1 MAPQRRRTQTMSQ
14 QLPKQPDLSN
24 FPQRPSQV
32 PQRGTPFSRA
42 CFKQLYLRQGWRF
55 EGELP
60 DLPKAVAIMAPHTSN
75 YDAWYGFLAMLGI
88 GIQLTILG
96 KASLFN
102 SPLRALFKWAGVIP
116 VHRDSA
122 NGLTQDIINTIQQ
135 YDKIW
140 LGIAPEG
147 TRKQAEK
154 IKSGFYHIA
163 HGAGLPI
170 VVFAFD
176 YAQKTIRCLDVLHT
190 SGDYEQDLAKIMD
203 LYQGNLSPK
212 NAHWLS
218 KPLQKLVK
226 KG

>member
-1 MAPQRRRTQTMSQ
+1 MPQN
-14 QLPKQPDLSN
+14 LPTIPD
-24 FPQRPSQV
+24 QV
-32 PQRGTPFSRA
+32 PQRGTIASRNF
-42 CFKQLYLRQGWRF
+42 FKKLYQYQGWRF
-55 EGELP
+55 DGEFP
-60 DLPKAVAIMAPHTSN
+60 NLPKAVLIAAPHTSN
-75 YDAWYGFLAMLGI
+75 YDGLYGFLAMLGI
-88 GIQLTILG
+88 GIRVTIFG
-96 KASLFN
+96 KDSLFN
-102 SPLRALFKWAGVIP
+102 SPLKGLFEWIGILP
-116 VHRDSA
+116 VQRDSPH
-122 NGLTQDIINTIQQ
+122 GLTHDIINVIQQ
-135 YDKIW
+135 HEKIW
-140 LGIAPEG
+140 IAIAPEG
-147 TRKQAEK
+147 TRNKAEK